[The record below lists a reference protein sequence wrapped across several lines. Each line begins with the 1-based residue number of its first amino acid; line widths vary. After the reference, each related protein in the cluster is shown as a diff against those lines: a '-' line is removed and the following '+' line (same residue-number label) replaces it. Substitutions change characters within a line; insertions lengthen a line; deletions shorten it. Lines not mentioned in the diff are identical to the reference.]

1 MPLASSK
8 HGKLVIKYL
17 LGDWHQ
23 LERANIPWM
32 TNIVTHH
39 ISRDTLHSTGFQLGP
54 IYGFDSFPTDW
65 AGFWSLKNISKQKQ
79 ITRYIG
85 WMQSWSSLS
94 IFFIWLSVHLITLN
108 IVSFFCMLA
117 INVHFSEIVPRSPPG
132 FIILYYN
139 WFHCLSSPMNVKTP
153 MFHAIFNLSIAYL
166 KQVICVL
173 HLTDLNTAGEH
184 SMARPKWRHV
194 TWQLS
199 ELTYSFT
206 VWYNHIFISTLDSLL
221 RINL

>member
-1 MPLASSK
+1 
-8 HGKLVIKYL
+8 
-17 LGDWHQ
+17 
-23 LERANIPWM
+23 M

-39 ISRDTLHSTGFQLGP
+39 ISRDTLRSTGFQLGP
-54 IYGFDSFPTDW
+54 IYSYDSFPTDW
-65 AGFWSLKNISKQKQ
+65 AGFWSLKNISKQQQ

-85 WMQSWSSLS
+85 WMQSWSPLS
-94 IFFIWLSVHLITLN
+94 ILFIWLSVHRITLN
-108 IVSFFCMLA
+108 IVNFFCMLA
-117 INVHFSEIVPRSPPG
+117 INVHFSEIVPHPPPG
-132 FIILYYN
+132 FILYYN
-139 WFHCLSSPMNVKTP
+139 WCHCLSSPMNVKTP

-166 KQVICVL
+166 KQLICVI

-184 SMARPKWRHV
+184 SIPWFRPKWRHV

-199 ELTYSFT
+199 ELTASFMVRALVRALT